1 MANPKPDLERAIDEV
16 VESYDG
22 PEEINNLESAALPN
36 RRAVIE
42 AYQHLTQVIFMGFYS
57 LRSLTRQNLRYSVSE
72 HLYPAHEILVDQ
84 IARARC
90 YEEAQHRLEPCAPVW
105 SEQIVLRLFHRLP
118 QLRRSLA
125 GDVVAAYQGDP
136 SAGSIEEVVFS
147 YPGIRAVTAH
157 RIAHVLYQEGVPM
170 IPRIIA
176 EHAHS
181 ETGIDIHA
189 GASIG
194 ARFFIDHGTGVVIGE
209 TTEIGNDVKL
219 FQGVTLGALS
229 VQRQRTPER
238 SGRYKRHPTIGD
250 NVTIYSG
257 ANILGGNTVIGSGS
271 VIGGNA
277 WIVESVAPNSRVFG
291 REREPQPGFRENT
304 DEPLLPLGRQP
315 STV

>member
-1 MANPKPDLERAIDEV
+1 MSNPKPDLERAIDEV
-16 VESYDG
+16 VMSYDG

-42 AYQHLTQVIFMGFYS
+42 AYQHLTQVIYMGFYS
-57 LRSLTRQNLRYSVSE
+57 LRSLTRTNLRYSVSE

-84 IARARC
+84 IARARS
-90 YEEAQHRLEPCAPVW
+90 YEESQHRLEPRPAAW
-105 SEQIVLRLFHRLP
+105 SEQVVLRLFHRLP
-118 QLRRSLA
+118 SVRSCLA
-125 GDVVAAYQGDP
+125 GDVAAAYQGDP
-136 SAGSIEEVVFS
+136 AAESVEEVVFS

-157 RIAHVLYQEGVPM
+157 RIAHVLYEEGVPI

-189 GASIG
+189 GAHIG

-209 TTEIGNDVKL
+209 TTEIGNDVKIY
-219 FQGVTLGALS
+219 QGVTLGALS

-238 SGRYKRHPTIGD
+238 SGGRYKRHPTIGD
-250 NVTIYSG
+250 SVTIYSG

-271 VIGGNA
+271 IIGGNA
-277 WIVESVAPNSRVFG
+277 WIVESVPPNSRIFG
-291 REREPQPGFRENT
+291 RERDTQPNSRELVPADGQNA
-304 DEPLLPLGRQP
+304 G
-315 STV
+315 